1 MKFVK
6 KILVKGYNMDYK
18 YNGNML
24 ENDRI
29 ELVASEIIKKYPQI
43 GIEKARNIA
52 MLEGRISKKKNTE
65 MQFDRLYN
73 IMLMM
78 QNDKNIVKLVCS
90 DLVDILKDSEENGNL
105 KFYFDVVFQILR
117 FLSGEMVFP
126 CLYEV

>member
-1 MKFVK
+1 
-6 KILVKGYNMDYK
+6 
-18 YNGNML
+18 ML
-24 ENDRI
+24 ENDRL

-105 KFYFDVVFQILR
+105 KFYFDKKKK
-117 FLSGEMVFP
+117 M
-126 CLYEV
+126 